1 MGETGGWREWMGRVR
16 PGWIVLSGLIVAV
29 LLLRSEGRIWW
40 CACGMLN
47 VWDGDIW
54 SAHNSQHVFDPYS
67 FTHVLHGV
75 LLFWILSWVFKQMTL
90 PWKVTLA
97 ILLESLWEVLE
108 NSPFIIQ
115 RYREA
120 TIGQGYTGDSVV
132 NSLADIMCCAVGVM
146 LARKFGFRLAFALFV
161 IVELAL
167 AWMVRDN
174 LTLNVIMLICPID
187 IIKQWQMVH

>member
-1 MGETGGWREWMGRVR
+1 
-16 PGWIVLSGLIVAV
+16 
-29 LLLRSEGRIWW
+29 
-40 CACGMLN
+40 MLN
-47 VWDGDIW
+47 VWAGDIW
-54 SAHNSQHVFDPYS
+54 SAHNSQHVFAPYS